1 MYSNTGIDKKEQLK
15 AAVRNRDFSTK
26 VEEESFNALLKT
38 DTITETD
45 ISVPSETT
53 LEYADFKGDIEVK
66 ENTSIVVKEKYSI
79 SARGKALIALYAF
92 LLISIFAAIIFNAT
106 FLRGLDKNIQ
116 KAQTEKAAIETVY
129 IIQNERY
136 EEVKSPEY
144 IVEQAIEMGM
154 VK

>member
-1 MYSNTGIDKKEQLK
+1 MFNNTEIDKKEQLR

-26 VEEESFNALLKT
+26 VEEESFDALLTT

-45 ISVPSETT
+45 ISVPSSTT

-116 KAQTEKAAIETVY
+116 KAESEKTATQNVY
-129 IIQNERY
+129 MIQNERY
-136 EEVKSPEY
+136 EQVKSPEY
-144 IVEQAIEMGM
+144 IIEQAIELGM